1 MFRGWPRSK
10 LEKMCHLVRR
20 KVYKPGEVIVRQ
32 DDRTDD
38 VYFVIEGRCEVI
50 HTTPIQLSLPFPH
63 IASSLTRLYSPLIVH
78 RSKVG
83 HDLDVL
89 SFPVWCAGV
98 QGGDADDAQPMAQDS
113 RGVGGEGGPI

>member
-38 VYFVIEGRCEVI
+38 VYFVIEGRCEVGPYI
-50 HTTPIQLSLPFPH
+50 YI
-63 IASSLTRLYSPLIVH
+63 IYVCLYI
-78 RSKVG
+78 
-83 HDLDVL
+83 D
-89 SFPVWCAGV
+89 
-98 QGGDADDAQPMAQDS
+98 
-113 RGVGGEGGPI
+113 I